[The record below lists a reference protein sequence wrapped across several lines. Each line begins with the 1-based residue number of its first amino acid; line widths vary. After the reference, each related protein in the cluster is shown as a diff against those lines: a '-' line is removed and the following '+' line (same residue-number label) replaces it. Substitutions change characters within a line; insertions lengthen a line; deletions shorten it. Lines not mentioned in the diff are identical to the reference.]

1 MVRSRL
7 CNYRDPYILV
17 SGTINNGKG
26 EDDAVKQLDK
36 RNKGVIFKN
45 GAPFINCTSE
55 MNNTQID
62 HAKDLDVGTPMHN
75 LIEYSNN
82 CSKTSGSLCSII
94 EIKPTDTIENSESFE
109 SQIIITGK
117 ALADGDTKDI
127 KIAVPLKCLS
137 KFWRTLGMSLINCEV
152 NLVLT

>member
-62 HAKDLDVGTPMHN
+62 HAK
-75 LIEYSNN
+75 I
-82 CSKTSGSLCSII
+82 
-94 EIKPTDTIENSESFE
+94 
-109 SQIIITGK
+109 
-117 ALADGDTKDI
+117 
-127 KIAVPLKCLS
+127 
-137 KFWRTLGMSLINCEV
+137 WTLGRQCII
-152 NLVLT
+152 